1 VSGPRFLIGRSRAAA
16 AASAERPVDVF
27 VRGLLSG
34 ALVGAVIAGS
44 AMWERRQRRRLAAS
58 AAGQGSPMT
67 DPATSQ
73 AHPPAQAAPDE
84 IVSDADPGPRARTT
98 G

>member
-1 VSGPRFLIGRSRAAA
+1 MGAPFPFGSRGRPTSGP
-16 AASAERPVDVF
+16 ERPVDVF

-44 AMWERRQRRRLAAS
+44 AIWERRHRRRAS
-58 AAGQGSPMT
+58 EAGEPPTGSST
-67 DPATSQ
+67 PAGRV
-73 AHPPAQAAPDE
+73 PDG
-84 IVSDADPGPRARTT
+84 DRLG

>member
-1 VSGPRFLIGRSRAAA
+1 MGAPIPFGSRGRPTSGP
-16 AASAERPVDVF
+16 ERPVDVF

-44 AMWERRQRRRLAAS
+44 AIWQRRHRRRAS
-58 AAGQGSPMT
+58 EAG
-67 DPATSQ
+67 A
-73 AHPPAQAAPDE
+73 PPTARSTPVGNAPDGGR
-84 IVSDADPGPRARTT
+84 SG